1 VPTDIRAKLLAETSK
16 LAEARV
22 PPMQDDREHQQL
34 TRTLHESFVHSFR
47 MMMLIASVTALLG
60 AVCAALMIRDAPSGN
75 QGQGHA

>member
-1 VPTDIRAKLLAETSK
+1 
-16 LAEARV
+16 
-22 PPMQDDREHQQL
+22 
-34 TRTLHESFVHSFR
+34 